1 MLYYQCE
8 LNNYRFASDKR
19 SIPLSEMGT
28 SAMAQEQRIHDV
40 FISYSSKDKKI
51 ADAIVA
57 DMEQHNI
64 RCWYA
69 PRDIRPGDEWASAI
83 NAAIQRTSIFILVFT
98 EESNRSHQVTNEVTL
113 AVNSGKT
120 VIPFR
125 LSSSDM
131 NDTLEYYLSSL
142 HWLDAVEPPLHRN
155 IELLREKIIS
165 ILTIDSQFTGGA
177 ETIGNASGS
186 GAIAGNAYSRVP
198 AVPGNGSSGRKPS
211 GGLLIGIVVGA
222 IAACIAGFLVFGG
235 RGSKSTQEAAQ
246 QTVAAVPASE
256 QQEPPA

>member
-1 MLYYQCE
+1 
-8 LNNYRFASDKR
+8 
-19 SIPLSEMGT
+19 
-28 SAMAQEQRIHDV
+28 MAQEQRNHDV
-40 FISYSSKDKKI
+40 FISYSSKDKKV

-64 RCWYA
+64 RCGYA

-83 NAAIQRTSIFILVFT
+83 NAAIQRASIFVLVFT

-142 HWLDAVEPPLHRN
+142 HWLDAVEPPLNRN
-155 IELLREKIIS
+155 IELLREKVSS
-165 ILTIDSQFTGGA
+165 ILTIDSQFAGG
-177 ETIGNASGS
+177 S
-186 GAIAGNAYSRVP
+186 AGRS
-198 AVPGNGSSGRKPS
+198 
-211 GGLLIGIVVGA
+211 
-222 IAACIAGFLVFGG
+222 
-235 RGSKSTQEAAQ
+235 
-246 QTVAAVPASE
+246 
-256 QQEPPA
+256 